1 MCAFPRLPSRVPAHY
16 ETGRQ
21 CYQHGNGMVDLTM
34 RSSSLPCFLLVL
46 LISFQTSVI
55 ESNVHDVCGF
65 PGLPSNGSLDST
77 TSLLF
82 SAGQQVTY
90 KCQEAFVLF
99 GPDKR
104 ICQGNGSWSPVS
116 LPECRENVAV
126 GKSSLQS
133 STLWNYHPDLAVDAN
148 PDTCSFTPRS
158 GEQRWW
164 QVHLGGDGI
173 NVQSVAIT
181 LSPGSYQKFTIFIIQ
196 LLEGNKAMYKPCSK
210 FDGKF
215 ETKKAVFLC
224 NDGLGHPGQFV
235 YIRDDRKSKSTLA
248 YVKLRSSN
256 IATRQCAGTQ
266 NSHFTAQFKDCL
278 TRVLS
283 MPASKVTRWKRAIR
297 GETASTVC
305 GRAHLLHAVQKYY
318 ARTP

>member
-1 MCAFPRLPSRVPAHY
+1 M
-16 ETGRQ
+16 
-21 CYQHGNGMVDLTM
+21 
-34 RSSSLPCFLLVL
+34 
-46 LISFQTSVI
+46 
-55 ESNVHDVCGF
+55 
-65 PGLPSNGSLDST
+65 
-77 TSLLF
+77 
-82 SAGQQVTY
+82 
-90 KCQEAFVLF
+90 
-99 GPDKR
+99 
-104 ICQGNGSWSPVS
+104 
-116 LPECRENVAV
+116 

-235 YIRDDRKSKSTLA
+235 YIRDDRKEQEYFGLCEVEVFECRSKW
-248 YVKLRSSN
+248 YY
-256 IATRQCAGTQ
+256 
-266 NSHFTAQFKDCL
+266 
-278 TRVLS
+278 
-283 MPASKVTRWKRAIR
+283 
-297 GETASTVC
+297 
-305 GRAHLLHAVQKYY
+305 QKYS
-318 ARTP
+318 RS